1 MRGAKKVQTKSA
13 VGSRKA
19 RAKARS
25 KGGVRKSKVRA
36 KYAGVAADS
45 QITLTPKGLTATEHV
60 VDRGHLFIVG
70 VGGGGAGIKDTNPKD
85 AAAST
90 RLDLSL
96 FPMSAVA
103 HGAHAMAEGNLKYG
117 GFNWREAGV
126 LASVYVAAAMRHL
139 FKWFNGQEHD
149 PKTLVH
155 ELGSVMACAAILI
168 DAIESGKLVDDRP
181 PSQDMA
187 AMLDRFETK
196 VKHLHTVFPPAKS
209 PGRYTQKRRAA

>member
-1 MRGAKKVQTKSA
+1 MATSKETRRADKVPRSPSTAPVKARRATRGKGRKRTSTARKTAPAKKVFD
-13 VGSRKA
+13 VLWG
-19 RAKARS
+19 
-25 KGGVRKSKVRA
+25 
-36 KYAGVAADS
+36 YASSPREAVAA
-45 QITLTPKGLTATEHV
+45 V
-60 VDRGHLFIVG
+60 CG
-70 VGGGGAGIKDTNPKD
+70 VQIKDTNPKD

-96 FPMSAVA
+96 FPMSAIA

-117 GFNWREAGV
+117 GYNWREAGV
-126 LASVYVAAAMRHL
+126 LASVYVAAGMRHL
-139 FKWFNGQEHD
+139 FKFFNGQDHD

-155 ELGSVMACAAILI
+155 ELGSVMACCGILI

-187 AMLDRFETK
+187 AMLDRFEEK
-196 VKHLHTVFPPAKS
+196 IKHLHTVFPPAKS